1 MTVNILTFTQ
11 FWFDFGGDLGLRTW
25 TLDSDLSIT
34 ELVIH
39 TPACLLNVSF
49 TTPRENIIHE
59 MRLFRKT
66 SNQFSLTPLSIIWSN
81 LRDASSCDTR
91 GGGGMGGSLANSWP
105 DEALCCP
112 SDDIRT
118 LERPLIGQ
126 QQPLIGQWQPLIGQI
141 DPIKSIKDLR
151 RISLNGGGLF
161 WVINLNSKSSSF
173 HLFHFSQ

>member
-11 FWFDFGGDLGLRTW
+11 FWFEFGGDLGLRTW
-25 TLDSDLSIT
+25 TLDPDLSIT
-34 ELVIH
+34 ELVIL
-39 TPACLLNVSF
+39 TPDYLLNVSRQ
-49 TTPRENIIHE
+49 TLRENIIHE

-126 QQPLIGQWQPLIGQI
+126 QQPLIGQI
-141 DPIKSIKDLR
+141 DLIKSIKDLR

-173 HLFHFSQ
+173 HLFHFNQ